1 MRRFIL
7 SGFIIIL
14 ILFLIQGCISSP
26 GKRYYQLH
34 MEAGKNLPGISKILM
49 VEAVEVDKVYNDYPL
64 VYRLS
69 PYELNYYSY
78 EFWIK
83 KPGQMMQDAVVD
95 YLSKSGS
102 FKKVITKFLEGEPDL
117 LLKAKVNKIEEYDRK
132 DGWFAHLNMEM
143 IIKTLKT
150 GEIVLVHNFD
160 RNKRLSAKKVARV
173 PIALSIILEE
183 ELTKVVK
190 QLSEKCN

>member
-7 SGFIIIL
+7 SGLIIIL

-34 MEAGKNLPGISKILM
+34 MKAGKNLPGINKILM

-83 KPGQMMQDAVVD
+83 KPGQMLQDAVVD

-102 FKKVITKFLEGEPDL
+102 FKKVITRFLEGEPDL
-117 LLKAKVNKIEEYDRK
+117 LLKAKVNKIEEFDRR
-132 DGWFAHLNMEM
+132 DAWFAHLNMEM

-160 RNKRLSAKKVARV
+160 RKKRLSAKKVARV

-183 ELTKVVK
+183 ELAKVVK
-190 QLSEKCN
+190 QLSEKFK

>member
-1 MRRFIL
+1 MRQFIL
-7 SGFIIIL
+7 SGFIFIL
-14 ILFLIQGCISSP
+14 IFLQGCISSP
-26 GKRYYQLH
+26 VKRYYQLH
-34 MEAGKNLPGISKILM
+34 MEAGKNLPKIDKILM

-95 YLSKSGS
+95 YLSKSSS

-132 DGWFAHLNMEM
+132 DAWFAHLNMEI
-143 IIKTLKT
+143 IIKTLKP
-150 GEIVLVHNFD
+150 GESVLIHNFD
-160 RNKRLSAKKVARV
+160 RKKRLSEKKVGKV

-183 ELTKVVK
+183 ELAKVIK
-190 QLSEKCN
+190 QLSEKFN